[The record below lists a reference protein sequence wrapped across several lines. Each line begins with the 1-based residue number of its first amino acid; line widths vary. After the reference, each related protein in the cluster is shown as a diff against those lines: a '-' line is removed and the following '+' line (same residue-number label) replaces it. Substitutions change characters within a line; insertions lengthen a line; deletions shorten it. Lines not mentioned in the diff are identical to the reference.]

1 MKQYILCI
9 AFSFGAIISS
19 YAQKTDTAKGIKT
32 NSAQSYFI
40 INAGPTIS
48 AYFKDKPL
56 SVESISE
63 FKDYVQANAKILKDA
78 SVVVTG
84 KPKTGTFDE
93 VLKTLK
99 RNRIKNI
106 TQNITKD

>member
-1 MKQYILCI
+1 MKQYILFL
-9 AFSFGAIISS
+9 AFWMGAIGCG
-19 YAQKTDTAKGIKT
+19 YAQKTDTAKGIRA
-32 NSAQSYFI
+32 NAPQSYFI
-40 INAGPTIS
+40 INAGTTIS

-63 FKDYVQANAKILKDA
+63 FNDYVQVNAKVLKDA

>member
-1 MKQYILCI
+1 MKQFILCL
-9 AFSFGAIISS
+9 AFYMGAISSS
-19 YAQKTDTAKGIKT
+19 YAQRADTARGIKVNT
-32 NSAQSYFI
+32 AQSYFI
-40 INAGPTIS
+40 INAGITIS

-56 SVESISE
+56 SVESVSE
-63 FKDYVQANAKILKDA
+63 FNDYVQANAKILKDA

>member
-1 MKQYILCI
+1 MKLYFLCL
-9 AFSFGAIISS
+9 FFCMGAISNS
-19 YAQKTDTAKGIKT
+19 HAQRADTSKIIKANT
-32 NSAQSYFI
+32 AQSYFI
-40 INAGPTIS
+40 INAGTTIS

-56 SVESISE
+56 SVESISK
-63 FKDYVQANAKILKDA
+63 FNDYVQANAKILKDA

>member
-1 MKQYILCI
+1 MKQYIIILTFCL
-9 AFSFGAIISS
+9 GAISCS
-19 YAQKTDTAKGIKT
+19 YAQRADSAKRIKANT
-32 NSAQSYFI
+32 AQSFFI
-40 INAGPTIS
+40 INAGTSIS

-63 FKDYVQANAKILKDA
+63 FNDYVQANAKILKDA

-106 TQNITKD
+106 TQNITNN